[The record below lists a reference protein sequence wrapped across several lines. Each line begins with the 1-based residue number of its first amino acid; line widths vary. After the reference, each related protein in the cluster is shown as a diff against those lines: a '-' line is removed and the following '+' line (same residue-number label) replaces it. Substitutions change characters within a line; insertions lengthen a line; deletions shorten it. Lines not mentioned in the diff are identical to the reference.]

1 MAGCGAVRLAR
12 MVWDHEVGGSN
23 PLTPTIRQLRKK
35 PFLLTKTQAQFQ
47 RNLLT
52 KFLNSRRQ
60 GLSTHTYTYYKQ
72 CLAPFVSSHEIT
84 SEGINSFLANLECGN
99 GKRNYHNAIT
109 TFVLWLLKMGYLKDN
124 PLERVEKPK
133 RAKKLLPSLNE
144 EQLNNLLNHLDGTR
158 DKALISLLFDSG
170 MRLNELCNISK
181 DDIDWDTHTITV
193 IGKGN
198 KQRKAPF
205 TYNRSGG
212 LLREWLSQY
221 NPNGDNIWGMNR
233 WGIQTKLR
241 RLGQVTGIKRNPH
254 SFRRG
259 FACNL
264 HKRGLST
271 LDIMHLGGWEDLS
284 MVMRYTKSITFD
296 DCLKHY
302 QEIK

>member
-1 MAGCGAVRLAR
+1 
-12 MVWDHEVGGSN
+12 
-23 PLTPTIRQLRKK
+23 
-35 PFLLTKTQAQFQ
+35 LLTKSQTQFQ
-47 RNLLT
+47 RDLLT

-60 GLSTHTYTYYKQ
+60 GLSNHTLAYYKQ
-72 CLAPFVSSHEIT
+72 CLTPFVSYHEIT
-84 SEGINSFLANLECGN
+84 PEGINSFLSSLKCGN

-109 TFVLWLLKMGYLKDN
+109 TFVLWLLKAGYLKDN
-124 PLERVEKPK
+124 PLERVEKPIRNK
-133 RAKKLLPSLNE
+133 RLLPSLNK
-144 EQLNNLLNHLDGTR
+144 EQLQDLLNHLDNPR

-170 MRLNELCNISK
+170 MRLNELSNIK
-181 DDIDWDTHTITV
+181 QDDIEWNTHTIII

-205 TYNRSGG
+205 SSNGSAK

-221 NPNGDNIWGMNR
+221 SPNGCNIWGMNR
-233 WGIQTKLR
+233 WGIQTMLR
-241 RLGQVTGIKRNPH
+241 KLGQVTGIKCNPH

-264 HKRGLST
+264 HRRGLST

-302 QEIK
+302 REIE